1 LKTRLFNLVFLF
13 VISIN
18 SAYAANTY
26 TWQGGTSGS
35 WNVASNW
42 AFNGSTSTVYPGSSG
57 TTDIAVINTSN
68 ATISYTGTYTIGQLQ
83 STNYGVSGITISFT
97 GTAPVLTI
105 TSGISLAQPSTL
117 TPCLIFSGAGT
128 ATVSSTVTC
137 AYQAQIVISTGAT
150 VTFASGSII
159 NYNNNNGAFTN
170 NGILNCSGCTFNLDN
185 SIINT
190 GTINATNSAVFS
202 LTGPLSSVNNTGIVN
217 ITSSIFTFGNNN
229 SSLQNSGAGVVTLN
243 SSTINLSGAGADII
257 NSSIF
262 KTTATTFN
270 FGNANFIQNSGSSA
284 TFTTQSSCSFNLSTS
299 NSYIA
304 NSATFRDHGSTYNLA
319 GQNANIQNSG
329 TANMYV
335 SGTTINFATG
345 GGNAQVLN
353 NKATFTADSASAI
366 NALNFKS
373 NITNSGTFYAGT
385 SGSACVITLGAQSAS
400 LTNTGTFYLGSTSII
415 YPTAISTAVINTS
428 PGVFTLQSDKNGS
441 AAIAALNTSVGSSQ
455 QAVCTGTFN
464 VERFYQGSNTFDN
477 VKGRW
482 LARAYRIISSP
493 VNTGTPV
500 NGNNIYDLSYIVGS
514 TAGATTGANSA
525 TNAFITGA
533 TGGSTSAGNP
543 TLYLFRENRAP
554 SNATF
559 TSGNFIGITNI
570 ASASAMTMS
579 DGTTGTV
586 PIGNGVLFFFRGAA
600 TNWSTRTKSP
610 YLPPEN
616 VTLTT
621 KGTLNQQSVTVKD
634 WYTPT
639 LSTLGYT
646 LTTGNTAV
654 RGFNMVGNPYA
665 CTIDWE
671 TVNTGG
677 ITVTNINPTI
687 YAFNPVTYQY
697 DSYSSYSHTGSN
709 PATFSGKIVSG
720 QGFFVQGTSA
730 LPALT
735 FNESAKAPTSLPT
748 GTSLYM
754 GTPVAQATPQLIR
767 LKLIIDSLNYD
778 NTVLAFNSTAS
789 TKYNAAEDSH
799 YLPGLGGAMESLSS
813 FSADSVPLAIN
824 SLPLPGKGQQVIRL
838 NVTGMVNGR
847 YTLERTALDA
857 VPEIYEVWL
866 MDRYKKDSLDIRNN
880 TTYAFNINLSDTA
893 SFGRN
898 RFQIIIRQNPA
909 LGVHLLSFSAIK
921 ETNKSQ
927 ISWTTENEQNYT
939 SFTVQRSTDNGVTF
953 DITGGFVSSS
963 QGTYSLP
970 DNNPVN
976 GTDQYRLKIE
986 DLNGNV
992 SYSNVITLSFGTITN
1007 TNTLS
1012 VYPNPSNGVIN
1023 LSIVQNST
1031 TNGLSALQS
1040 ANSIPGFASINN
1052 SSPATAYDIKIIS
1065 ITGAVIQSATST
1077 SGNWQDNVSS
1087 LTPGTYIIQV
1097 VNKSNNKLVGKSTF
1111 VKI

>member
-1 LKTRLFNLVFLF
+1 MAQP
-13 VISIN
+13 
-18 SAYAANTY
+18 SAAAICITFSGSG
-26 TWQGGTSGS
+26 TAIITGTSS
-35 WNVASNW
+35 FAYHASM
-42 AFNGSTSTVYPGSSG
+42 AISSG
-57 TTDIAVINTSN
+57 TT
-68 ATISYTGTYTIGQLQ
+68 
-83 STNYGVSGITISFT
+83 
-97 GTAPVLTI
+97 
-105 TSGISLAQPSTL
+105 
-117 TPCLIFSGAGT
+117 
-128 ATVSSTVTC
+128 
-137 AYQAQIVISTGAT
+137 
-150 VTFASGSII
+150 VTFGSGSII
-159 NYNNNNGAFTN
+159 DFTSNQGTLTN
-170 NGILNCSGCTFNLDN
+170 NGTLNLTGCTF
-185 SIINT
+185 SIGSYSYFVSP
-190 GTINATNSAVFS
+190 GTTIA
-202 LTGPLSSVNNTGIVN
+202 NNTNFDINNTPGN
-217 ITSSIFTFGNNN
+217 ITYAGKFVANSCTFNFPSQGYLKSTSTSSAF
-229 SSLQNSGAGVVTLN
+229 
-243 SSTINLSGAGADII
+243 
-257 NSSIF
+257 
-262 KTTATTFN
+262 TATT
-270 FGNANFIQNSGSSA
+270 S
-284 TFTTQSSCSFNLSTS
+284 TFNLTGSGGAA
-299 NSYIA
+299 YIY
-304 NSATFRDHGSTYNLA
+304 NNGTFRDHGSTYYLT
-319 GQNANIQNSG
+319 GQGANIQNTG
-329 TANMYV
+329 TGNMHV
-335 SGTTINFATG
+335 SGTTINFTAG
-345 GGNAQVLN
+345 SNAQVLN
-353 NKATFTADSASAI
+353 NTATFTADSASNI
-366 NALNFKS
+366 NAS
-373 NITNSGTFYAGT
+373 TYTSSITNSGTFYAGT

-415 YPTAISTAVINTS
+415 YPTAVTTSVTNTN

-441 AAIAALNTSVGSSQ
+441 AAIASINSSAL
-455 QAVCTGTFN
+455 CTGTFN
-464 VERFYQGSNTFDN
+464 VERYYQGSNTFDN

-500 NGNNIYDLSYIVGS
+500 NGNNIYDLSYIVGG
-514 TAGATTGANSA
+514 TAGLTTTANSA
-525 TNAFITGA
+525 TNVFITGA
-533 TGGSTSAGNP
+533 VGGSTSAGNP

-586 PIGNGVLFFFRGAA
+586 PIGEGVLFFFRGAA

-621 KGTLNQQSVTVKD
+621 KGMLNQQSVTVKD

-720 QGFFVQGTSA
+720 QGFFVQGNNNTSA

-953 DITGGFVSSS
+953 DVIGGFVSSS

-976 GTDQYRLKIE
+976 GADQYRLKIE
-986 DLNGNV
+986 DLNGNIT
-992 SYSNVITLSFGTITN
+992 YSNVITLSFGSITN
-1007 TNTLS
+1007 ANTLS

-1077 SGNWQDNVSS
+1077 SANWQDNVSS